1 MRYVIRLSLGVVFLF
16 SGFISE
22 AQSVAKSY
30 RIKVTD
36 NRNLQLNSYEYL
48 FKDDSLK
55 IFGTSDNGKSKVSYL
70 SKKLSKKERKA
81 IRNFIN
87 TFPVDSLQSEYFD
100 EFTSF
105 GYITSDHFPRV
116 IEVEIRRGLTQY
128 KSKATNAWVAKY
140 VELFSFLNT
149 YIPDEGV
156 KLKFL
161 QSDFKKTY

>member
-1 MRYVIRLSLGVVFLF
+1 MRFILRLSLGIVFLF
-16 SGFISE
+16 SGFVSI
-22 AQSVAKSY
+22 AQSGSKSY

-70 SKKLSKKERKA
+70 SRKLTKKERKS

-87 TFPVDSLQSEYFD
+87 AFPVDSLQSEYFD

-140 VELFSFLNT
+140 VELFDFLNS

-161 QSDFKKTY
+161 QSDFKKSY